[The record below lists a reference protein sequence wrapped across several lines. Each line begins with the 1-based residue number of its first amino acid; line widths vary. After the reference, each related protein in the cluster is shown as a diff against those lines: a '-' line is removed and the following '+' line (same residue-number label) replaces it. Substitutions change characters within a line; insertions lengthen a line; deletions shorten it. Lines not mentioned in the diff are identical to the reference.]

1 MELWG
6 VTKLAFDTDTS
17 NPVIFSDGKLWINSA
32 NIGTVTAGVLETP
45 YMRLD
50 ATNGN
55 LNIARTNYMNW
66 ENIKAWLAA
75 KPAIFYYGIA
85 LGFFLGAVIM

>member
-1 MELWG
+1 M
-6 VTKLAFDTDTS
+6 AFDTDA
-17 NPVIFSDGKLWINSA
+17 NKPLFCRDGKLWLNEA

-45 YMRLD
+45 SMRFD

-55 LNIARTNYMNW
+55 LTIARTNVMNW

-85 LGFFLGAVIM
+85 LGFFLGAVIF